1 MNRTLVWFKDP
12 FLNLSD
18 LLEGILC
25 SNITKDE
32 FTLALL
38 NDYDRRDIPRLN
50 SAAEPQR
57 RCRDKGD
64 KTVERSSTMALNG
77 VDSLSAL
84 DLVLFSSFRWVL
96 YIWVF
101 LCLYLKVT

>member
-1 MNRTLVWFKDP
+1 MVGAWQ
-12 FLNLSD
+12 
-18 LLEGILC
+18 G
-25 SNITKDE
+25 
-32 FTLALL
+32 
-38 NDYDRRDIPRLN
+38 RDIPRLN
-50 SAAEPQR
+50 SAAEPPR
-57 RCRDKGD
+57 RCREKGD

-77 VDSLSAL
+77 VDSLSAP